1 MRTSTQS
8 SIREQNKVYNANVHK
23 EYTLDVKG
31 REFLRSEG
39 ICVAQ
44 LPRALKAVEIT
55 ALNVMYSGIGIRNLK
70 GGMEFYSTSLSNTPV
85 TVRRSGIT
93 YIPRVEG
100 HRSDNCCLFS
110 DFIDYLSF
118 LSLRDRH
125 QVVLPDCDCLI
136 MSSISNFMQML
147 HDCKKYDKVYCF
159 FPNTTYGKTLYLT
172 VSGCVKRT
180 VRDFSDKYKGSPNI
194 HQYIKELENNG
205 KN

>member
-8 SIREQNKVYNANVHK
+8 SIKEQNRIYNANVHR
-23 EYTLDVKG
+23 EYALDLKG
-31 REFLRSEG
+31 RELLNEEG
-39 ICVAQ
+39 ILMSQ
-44 LPRALKAVEIT
+44 LPRALKTVEII
-55 ALNVMYSGIGIRNLK
+55 ALNVMYYGIGIRNLK
-70 GGMEFYSTSLSNTPV
+70 GGMEFYSTSLSKTPV

-110 DFIDYLSF
+110 DFMDYLSF

-125 QVVLPDCDCLI
+125 QVILPDCDCLI

-147 HDCKKYDKVYCF
+147 HDCKKYDRVYCF
-159 FPNTTYGKTLYLT
+159 FPNTTYGKTLFLT
-172 VSGCVKRT
+172 VNGCVKRT
-180 VRDFSDKYKGSPNI
+180 VKDYSEKYKGFPTI
-194 HQYIKELENNG
+194 HQYIKNLENNG

>member
-1 MRTSTQS
+1 MRTSTTS
-8 SIREQNKVYNANVHK
+8 DTRERNKVYNANVHR

-31 REFLRSEG
+31 RELLNAEG
-39 ICVAQ
+39 ILVSQ
-44 LPRALKAVEIT
+44 LPRVLKTVEIT
-55 ALNVMYSGIGIRNLK
+55 ALNAIYYGIGIRNLK
-70 GGMEFYSTSLSNTPV
+70 GGMEFYSDALSETPV

-110 DFIDYLSF
+110 DFLDYLSF

-125 QVVLPDCDCLI
+125 QVSLPDCDCLI

-147 HDCKKYDKVYCF
+147 HDCKKYDRIYCF
-159 FPNTTYGKTLYLT
+159 FPNTYYGRTLFLT
-172 VSGCVKRT
+172 VNGCVKRS
-180 VRDFSDKYKGSPNI
+180 VKDYSEKYKGFPNI
-194 HQYIKELENNG
+194 HQFIKDIETNA